1 LPIISA
7 GAWLLALALAP
18 PGSTMPAAAHV
29 PPQSK
34 PGYQAMMVHSCRR
47 RAAPRLVT
55 LVLAALGCG
64 VPCYAAPSP
73 GAAEETAQAFIA
85 RINIE
90 VAVPRVQ
97 ATYIT
102 PDTGFL
108 AAKASEK
115 SLACSAHAIAASAS

>member
-1 LPIISA
+1 
-7 GAWLLALALAP
+7 
-18 PGSTMPAAAHV
+18 
-29 PPQSK
+29 
-34 PGYQAMMVHSCRR
+34 MMVHSCQR
-47 RAAPRLVT
+47 RATPRLVT

-64 VPCYAAPSP
+64 VPCHAAPSP

-90 VAVPRVQ
+90 VAVPRLQSATAVWVQ

-115 SLACSAHAIAASAS
+115 SLACSAHAIAESAS